1 MDVNKPVVAL
11 FDFDGVVVDT
21 ETQYTHF
28 WNKLGAKYFPDIP
41 DFGLE
46 IKGQTLKQIYAL
58 HFKENLAAQQEINS
72 LLEVFERN
80 MSFDFIA
87 GVVRF
92 MQELR
97 SNGVKMAIV
106 TSSDAKKMAQAYAA
120 HPELPEMVDR
130 ILTAEVFTRSKPA
143 PDCYL
148 QAAEI
153 LGTVKEN
160 CVVFEDSFHGLEA
173 GNAAGMKVVG
183 LATTNKPE
191 AIMDKCNVIIPD
203 FTDFSYEK
211 MLNLI
216 Q

>member
-1 MDVNKPVVAL
+1 MDVNKPVAAL

-58 HFKENLAAQQEINS
+58 HFKENLVAQQEINS

-106 TSSDAKKMAQAYAA
+106 TSSDAKKMAQAYACA
-120 HPELPEMVDR
+120 IFFASELVTMA
-130 ILTAEVFTRSKPA
+130 ILTPLERSSCIKRTTPAIKSNDMFRSKTSSNEFIS
-143 PDCYL
+143 C
-148 QAAEI
+148 
-153 LGTVKEN
+153 
-160 CVVFEDSFHGLEA
+160 
-173 GNAAGMKVVG
+173 
-183 LATTNKPE
+183 
-191 AIMDKCNVIIPD
+191 
-203 FTDFSYEK
+203 
-211 MLNLI
+211 
-216 Q
+216 